1 MTTVMR
7 HKGFGVLPGLLVVAL
22 ALPSGARASQSAP
35 SHHFELVRTTDGPS
49 SFRITLDVTGANGAS
64 GVEAFAGAF
73 AIRTNEQGSIQ
84 RVNGLGGSSV
94 GRENSPGIW
103 INGSETST
111 CTEANVCVGSTV
123 LGYQKF
129 IMLEDDGGP
138 DAYNRL
144 FIVVDGDVHVDVTFE
159 SEGWVLAE
167 TELEYRYA
175 DFRSSE
181 GVGVVTPVRSAD
193 LFLSAELDGGK
204 LGSIA
209 QAIPPCSSTITGLV
223 SRGIGELRLS
233 GGEEPSSLRCPSVL
247 GDQPELLDDVA
258 RGATTWSA
266 EGMVVGDNTLQE
278 GRLFVIDLP
287 PCRFLIPGI
296 LGEDVDN
303 DC

>member
-1 MTTVMR
+1 MSIGMR
-7 HKGFGVLPGLLVVAL
+7 HRGLGILLSLLVVTL
-22 ALPSGARASQSAP
+22 ALPSGARAGQAAP
-35 SHHFELVRTTDGPS
+35 SHHFELVRTTNGPS
-49 SFRITLDVTGANGAS
+49 SFRITLDVFAAQGAS

-73 AIRTNEQGSIQ
+73 AIRTDKQGSIQ
-84 RVNGLGGSSV
+84 SVNGLGGSPV
-94 GRENSPGIW
+94 GEENSPGIV

-111 CTEANVCVGSTV
+111 CTAANACVGSTV

-129 IMLEDDGGP
+129 IMHEDDGGP
-138 DAYNRL
+138 EAYNRL
-144 FIVVDGDVHVDVTFE
+144 FIVIDGDVRVEVTFE

-167 TELEYRYA
+167 TDLEYRYA

-193 LFLSAELDGGK
+193 LFVSAELDGGE

-209 QAIPPCSSTITGLV
+209 QAIPPCSSSVTGLV
-223 SRGIGELRLS
+223 SRGIGELRLN

-247 GDQPELLDDVA
+247 GDQPELLDDIA

-266 EGMVVGDNTLQE
+266 EGMVVGDNSLQQ

-296 LGEDVDN
+296 PGEDLDN